1 MVAGLLIFFG
11 VMGVLLGI
19 DGMLGFDEVVE
30 FVVGFTFLI
39 GGLIL
44 LIIGFWLV
52 YPYDGYVCDLQPN
65 AIIYVDE
72 DNEIWV
78 YETNKYVVEQ
88 YQIGDKVIFE
98 RRDITSYENYID

>member
-1 MVAGLLIFFG
+1 MVAVLLIFLG

-19 DGMLGFDEVVE
+19 DGMSGFDEVVE
-30 FVVGFTFLI
+30 FVVGFTFLT

-44 LIIGFWLV
+44 LIIGVWLL

-72 DNEIWV
+72 DNETWV
-78 YETNKYVVEQ
+78 YETNKYIVEQ
-88 YQIGDKVIFE
+88 YQIGDKVSFE
-98 RRDITSYENYID
+98 RIDITSYEDYID